1 MRFPRILGHRFRS
14 LFRPAGADAELQ
26 RELDVHLDQLTKE
39 YVAAGMTEHDAALAA
54 RREFGSVE
62 WTKEQCRDMRR
73 VSLVDDL
80 VKDLVYAVRLLRKS
94 PGFTLTAIGSL
105 ALGIGA
111 NTAIFSFVY
120 AFLLRP
126 LPFDH
131 PERLVALFERNVVGT
146 EALMSVAPGNFLDW
160 QASSTTFEHMS
171 AVGMRTF
178 TLSGDAPGSEPQRI
192 TVCVCSG
199 NLFATLAVNPA
210 AGRMFRAEDDRWGA
224 PRAAVISYSL
234 WQRQFGGS
242 AEGARAFQASDSAPQ
257 MIRLNEQPYEV
268 IGVMPASFMFPSRDV
283 DAWIPV
289 LTMLP
294 PAIQVR
300 HDLHS
305 WRVIGRMRAGV
316 SREQAHA
323 EIDAIAARYKNAHPN
338 ESTGKGATLLPLH
351 DVLVVQARTPL
362 VVLLGAVT
370 CVLLIACVNIANLL
384 LTRGTARARE
394 IGIRAALGA
403 GRGRIIRQLMTESV
417 LLGLAGGAAGAAL
430 AFGIAKVLVARAP
443 GVDAILPSGAV
454 PIDGAVFAFTFVI
467 AIGTGIAVGL
477 VPALRGSRAEVTT
490 DLKDATRSATS
501 GRPQSRFRDALV
513 AVEVALSLVL
523 LVAAG
528 LLFHSFS
535 RLYRVQPGLR
545 VDHVMTMSTTLPP
558 GRYPDAAKRSS
569 FLSELADRVRAVPGV
584 SSAALTSCTPLG
596 GVCNILFYYVE
607 GRPYVP
613 GSFLTAPE
621 WSVDPQY
628 FSAAGIQLL
637 RGRTFTGED
646 GIGWDARHPRLGA
659 IVISEAMAK
668 NVFGGEDPIG
678 KRIFFDYE
686 VQRERNDGSPAPRY
700 EIVGVVS
707 DVLPTLDGRIEPT
720 LYRPLYDVAPSGT
733 SILVHT
739 AVEPQSI
746 TASVRNELRKM
757 DPGLVTY
764 QVRTME
770 EIVGRST
777 SDRRFTMLL
786 FVSFAA
792 LAVLLAAIGLYG
804 VVSYAVSQRTTEI
817 GIRMALGATTAD
829 VNRLI
834 VMQGLRPAL
843 IGIALGLVGAGFAS
857 QVLRSLLFGVTPVD
871 PLTFSIV
878 PPALLVVAAL
888 ACYVPATRAAH
899 LNPTIALRA
908 D

>member
-1 MRFPRILGHRFRS
+1 MRFSRVLGHRFRS
-14 LFRPAGADAELQ
+14 LFRLADADAELQ
-26 RELDVHLDQLTKE
+26 RELDLHLDQLTKE
-39 YVAAGMTEHDAALAA
+39 YVAAGLSERDAAIAA

-62 WTKEQCRDMRR
+62 YTKEQCRDMRR
-73 VSLVDDL
+73 VSFADDL
-80 VKDLVYAVRLLRKS
+80 LKDLVYAVRLLKKS

-131 PERLVALFERNVVGT
+131 PERLVALFERNVIGT

-192 TVCVCSG
+192 MVCMCSG
-199 NLFATLAVNPA
+199 NLFATLAVSPI
-210 AGRMFRAEDDRWGA
+210 AGRTFRPEDDRWGA
-224 PRAAVISYSL
+224 ARAAVISYSL

-242 AEGARAFQASDSAPQ
+242 PDVAGK

-268 IGVMPASFMFPSRDV
+268 VGVMPASFMFPTRDV
-283 DAWIPV
+283 DAWIPL
-289 LTMLP
+289 LTLLP
-294 PAIQVR
+294 PAAQAR

-316 SREQAHA
+316 SADQAHA
-323 EIDAIAARYKNAHPN
+323 EIDAISARYKNAHPN
-338 ESTGKGATLLPLH
+338 ESTCKGATLRPLH
-351 DVLVVQARTPL
+351 DTLVVQARTPL
-362 VVLLGAVT
+362 IVLLGAVT

-403 GRGRIIRQLMTESV
+403 GRGRIVRQLMTESV

-430 AFGIAKVLVARAP
+430 AFWIAKMLVARAP

-467 AIGTGIAVGL
+467 AIGTGMAVGF
-477 VPALRGSRAEVTT
+477 VPALRGSRAEATT
-490 DLKDATRSATS
+490 DLKDATRSATP
-501 GRPQSRFRDALV
+501 GRGQSRFRDVLV
-513 AVEVALSLVL
+513 AIEVALSLVL

-528 LLFHSFS
+528 LLLRSFS
-535 RLYRVQPGLR
+535 LLYRVQPGLR

-584 SSAALTSCTPLG
+584 SSAALTSCTPLLG
-596 GVCNILFYYVE
+596 PCNILFYYVE
-607 GRPYVP
+607 GRPYVQ
-613 GSFLTAPE
+613 GNFLTAHE
-621 WSVDPQY
+621 WSVDPHY

-637 RGRTFTGED
+637 RGRAFTRED

-659 IVISEAMAK
+659 IIVSEALAK
-668 NVFGGEDPIG
+668 NVFGAEDPIG

-700 EIVGVVS
+700 EIVGVVG
-707 DVLPTLDGRIEPT
+707 DVLPTLDGRMEPT
-720 LYRPLYDVAPSGT
+720 FYRPLYDVAPGGA
-733 SILVHT
+733 SILLHT
-739 AVEPQSI
+739 AVEPQAI
-746 TASVRNELRKM
+746 TASVRGEIRKM
-757 DPGLVTY
+757 DAGLLTY
-764 QVRTME
+764 QVRTMD
-770 EIVGRST
+770 EIVERST

-786 FVSFAA
+786 FISFAG

-817 GIRMALGATTAD
+817 GNRMALGATTAD
-829 VNRLI
+829 VNRMI
-834 VMQGLRPAL
+834 VMQGLRPAFA
-843 IGIALGLVGAGFAS
+843 GIAVGLVGAAFAS

-871 PLTFSIV
+871 PLTFAVV
-878 PPALLVVAAL
+878 PPALLAIACV

>member
-1 MRFPRILGHRFRS
+1 MRFPRILGHRIRS
-14 LFRPAGADAELQ
+14 LFRPADADAELQ

-39 YVAAGMTEHDAALAA
+39 YVEAGMSEHDAALAA
-54 RREFGSVE
+54 RRDFGSVA
-62 WTKEQCRDMRR
+62 WTKEQCRDMRQ

-80 VKDLVYAVRLLRKS
+80 VKDLAYASRLLLRS
-94 PGFTLTAIGSL
+94 PGFTLTAVLSL

-178 TLSGDAPGSEPQRI
+178 TLSGDAPGSDPQRI
-192 TVCVCSG
+192 MVCVCSG

-210 AGRMFRAEDDRWGA
+210 AGRTFRAEDDRWGA
-224 PRAAVISYSL
+224 ARTAVISYSL
-234 WQRQFGGS
+234 WQRQFLGS
-242 AEGARAFQASDSAPQ
+242 PDFAGK

-268 IGVMPASFMFPSRDV
+268 VGVMPASFMFPSRDV

-289 LTMLP
+289 LTLLP
-294 PAIQVR
+294 PAVQVR

-316 SREQAHA
+316 SREQAHS

-351 DVLVVQARTPL
+351 DTLVVQARTPL

-403 GRGRIIRQLMTESV
+403 GRGRIVRQLMTESV
-417 LLGLAGGAAGAAL
+417 LLALAGGAAGAAL
-430 AFGIAKVLVARAP
+430 AFWIAKVLVTRAP

-454 PIDGAVFAFTFVI
+454 PIDGVVFAFTFVI

-501 GRPQSRFRDALV
+501 GRPQSRFRDVLV

-545 VDHVMTMSTTLPP
+545 VDHVMTMSTALPP

-584 SSAALTSCTPLG
+584 SSAALTTCTPLQG
-596 GVCNILFYYVE
+596 PCNILFYYVE

-613 GSFLTAPE
+613 GNFLTAHE

-637 RGRTFTGED
+637 RGRTFTRED
-646 GIGWDARHPRLGA
+646 GVGWDARHPRLGA
-659 IVISEAMAK
+659 IVISEALAK
-668 NVFGGEDPIG
+668 HVFGGEDPIG

-686 VQRERNDGSPAPRY
+686 VQRERNDGSPVPRY
-700 EIVGVVS
+700 EIVGVVG
-707 DVLPTLDGRIEPT
+707 DVLPTLDGRMEPT
-720 LYRPLYDVAPSGT
+720 FYRPLYDVAPGGA

-746 TASVRNELRKM
+746 TASVRSEIRKM
-757 DPGLVTY
+757 DAGLGAY
-764 QVRTME
+764 QVRTMDE
-770 EIVGRST
+770 VVERST

-786 FVSFAA
+786 FISFAA

-834 VMQGLRPAL
+834 VMQGLKPAL
-843 IGIALGLVGAGFAS
+843 VGIALGLVGAGFAS
-857 QVLRSLLFGVTPVD
+857 QVLRTLLFGITPVD
-871 PLTFSIV
+871 PLTFAIV
-878 PPALLVVAAL
+878 PPALLAVACL